1 MAAIVTKAFVM
12 NSFPWKDRHRLLHL
26 LTPEQGLI
34 TAMAPA
40 SESLRSK
47 LRGGT
52 QLFSLGEFT
61 LTDRQGRFSISDG
74 TVIESFASISQDLD
88 RLAAASHAAEVF
100 SDVAR
105 NDEPRRRLF
114 DLWAYTLYE
123 VASGQDPVFAA
134 QMGCLRLMGEIG
146 FPPCLDACVLCQ
158 KIPQAPYA
166 FSYRAGGL
174 LCLADQ
180 AAGGQEMTSGLSEGT
195 LALLRHVI
203 SAPFPRLFR
212 FQAGPGA
219 RSQASCFAD
228 RWVEEK
234 MEKRYK
240 RLAMLDQCLDF
251 ICPRPKEAKED
262 KEDDSLSQLV

>member
-146 FPPCLDACVLCQ
+146 FPPAWTPVSFVRR
-158 KIPQAPYA
+158 Y
-166 FSYRAGGL
+166 
-174 LCLADQ
+174 
-180 AAGGQEMTSGLSEGT
+180 
-195 LALLRHVI
+195 
-203 SAPFPRLFR
+203 PRLPMLSATGPADSSAWLTR
-212 FQAGPGA
+212 RQA
-219 RSQASCFAD
+219 
-228 RWVEEK
+228 VK
-234 MEKRYK
+234 K
-240 RLAMLDQCLDF
+240 
-251 ICPRPKEAKED
+251 
-262 KEDDSLSQLV
+262 